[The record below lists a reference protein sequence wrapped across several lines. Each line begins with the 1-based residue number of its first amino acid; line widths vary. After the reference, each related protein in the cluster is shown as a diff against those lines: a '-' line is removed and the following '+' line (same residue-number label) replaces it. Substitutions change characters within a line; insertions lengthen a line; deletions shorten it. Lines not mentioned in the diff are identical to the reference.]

1 MPRENKSEMKKR
13 LEGEISRLEQ
23 ELAAARADT
32 SVGAHSAV
40 AGDSGTPS
48 GSSAAAVTAGVDCY
62 VRYKH
67 TATWQ
72 GERVGTGV
80 VVINPPLNLL
90 QATHGRWEWC
100 PGATW
105 DATARKYHYKDGH
118 LRPWR
123 ASAP

>member
-1 MPRENKSEMKKR
+1 MPRENKAAMKER
-13 LEGEISRLEQ
+13 LEGDIARLEQ
-23 ELAAARADT
+23 ELTVARADT
-32 SVGAHSAV
+32 SADAQAV

-48 GSSAAAVTAGVDCY
+48 GSSAAAVTVGVACY

-67 TATWQ
+67 TASWQ
-72 GERVGTGV
+72 RERVGVGV

-90 QATHGRWEWC
+90 QSTHGRWEWC

>member
-1 MPRENKSEMKKR
+1 MPRETKAEMQKR
-13 LEGEISRLEQ
+13 LKGEIARLEQ
-23 ELAAARADT
+23 ELSEARADT
-32 SVGAHSAV
+32 SSGAHSAAV
-40 AGDSGTPS
+40 EGSGTP
-48 GSSAAAVTAGVDCY
+48 GESSAEAVTVGGSCY
-62 VRYKH
+62 VRFKH
-67 TATWQ
+67 TSTWQ

-90 QATHGRWEWC
+90 EATHGRWEWC

>member
-1 MPRENKSEMKKR
+1 MPREIKKEMKAR

-23 ELAAARADT
+23 ELTAARADT
-32 SVGAHSAV
+32 SAGAHSV
-40 AGDSGTPS
+40 AAEGSGTPL
-48 GSSAAAVTAGVDCY
+48 GSSAAAVTTGAACY

-72 GERVGTGV
+72 NERVGTGV
-80 VVINPPLNLL
+80 VVLNPPLNLL

-105 DATARKYHYKDGH
+105 DATPRKYHYKDGH